1 MEKLIE
7 NNFKRQEFK
16 FTLDKKSFLSLAK
29 DKKLRKIYPTRTVNS
44 IYFDTI
50 NFNFFHDSE
59 EGTVPRKKVRV
70 RYYDL
75 DYNNISI
82 ENKFSKNYY
91 RSKFSKKINFD
102 DLSNSLVNK
111 YSNSVSLIPT
121 VKISYIR
128 NYYISELGRITL
140 DSNIKCCRA
149 NFLIRSIIDNKVLK
163 NKILKSKLVLEL
175 KTNNNCTKKKAI
187 QFLGIRDIR
196 VSKYSEAMKQLY
208 FVY

>member
-1 MEKLIE
+1 MK
-7 NNFKRQEFK
+7 
-16 FTLDKKSFLSLAK
+16 
-29 DKKLRKIYPTRTVNS
+29 KIYPTRKVNS